1 MPVTHRQTDRQ
12 RLSRHERRMTTTA
25 SKGSK
30 HRTTNLRLFCPSL
43 RPLRFGTKPHFVPS
57 SPIISQLIGRRTRKR
72 RTSSSSMDRER
83 GGERATKG
91 RHKSLPA
98 FFDERGTLSPS
109 TKKWVRFS
117 INQARTQRLMRL
129 RSYFEHGA
137 PKMVVGCRIILKH
150 CRQLLVRT
158 SVDKVHPASA
168 CSPH

>member
-72 RTSSSSMDRER
+72 RTSSSSMGDAARPKYD
-83 GGERATKG
+83 TNPNQ
-91 RHKSLPA
+91 L
-98 FFDERGTLSPS
+98 FFDERGILSPS

-137 PKMVVGCRIILKH
+137 HKIAV
-150 CRQLLVRT
+150 
-158 SVDKVHPASA
+158 
-168 CSPH
+168 